1 MIIDDLKDIFL
12 KISPT
17 INVFQ
22 FDEYSKI
29 VDDLKL
35 DSLSQLMVVMEI
47 EKKYNIK
54 FEKVLNF
61 ETVKDVINYLKKQGV
76 KD

>member
-17 INVFQ
+17 INVFK
-22 FDEYSKI
+22 FDENSRI
-29 VDDLKL
+29 VEDLRL

-54 FEKVLNF
+54 FEKVITF
-61 ETVKDVINYLKKQGV
+61 ELVKDVIEYLKEQGA

>member
-17 INVFQ
+17 INVFK
-22 FDEYSKI
+22 FDENSRI
-29 VDDLKL
+29 VEDLKM

-47 EKKYNIK
+47 EKKFNIK
-54 FEKVLNF
+54 FEKMITF
-61 ETVKDVINYLKKQGV
+61 ERVKDVIAYLKKQGAQ
-76 KD
+76 D

>member
-17 INVFQ
+17 INVFK
-22 FDEYSKI
+22 FDENSRI
-29 VDDLKL
+29 VEDLRL

-54 FEKVLNF
+54 FEKMITF
-61 ETVKDVINYLKKQGV
+61 ERVKDVIEYLKEQGA

>member
-17 INVFQ
+17 INVFK
-22 FDEYSKI
+22 FDENSTI
-29 VDDLKL
+29 VEDLKM

-47 EKKYNIK
+47 EKKFNIK
-54 FEKVLNF
+54 FEKMITF
-61 ETVKDVINYLKKQGV
+61 ERVKDVIAYLKKQGAQ
-76 KD
+76 D

>member
-17 INVFQ
+17 INVFE
-22 FDEYSKI
+22 FDENSRI
-29 VDDLKL
+29 VEDLKM

-47 EKKYNIK
+47 EKKFNIK
-54 FEKVLNF
+54 FEKMITF
-61 ETVKDVINYLKKQGV
+61 ERVKDVIAYLKKQGAQ
-76 KD
+76 D

>member
-17 INVFQ
+17 INVFK
-22 FDEYSKI
+22 FDENSRI
-29 VDDLKL
+29 VEDLRL

-54 FEKVLNF
+54 FEKVITF
-61 ETVKDVINYLKKQGV
+61 ERVKDVIEYLKEQGA